1 MLEREQ
7 IEQAITALEAQRAV
21 MGDAVVDATLTA
33 LREKLAQL
41 EPHTP
46 VEQRKLVTI
55 LFADTVSSTAMFEHV
70 DPEDVLAIMDGALR
84 AYTDTVGQME
94 GMVARLMGDGLLAF
108 FGAPVSR
115 EDDAFRA
122 VRCGLALV
130 GAARDYAQEVEKRWG
145 VTGFNVRVGINTG
158 LVALGEVGGASGW
171 EYTAMGDAINLA
183 ARLESNAPVGSTL
196 ISYDTYRHVR
206 GMFEVRTLEPLR
218 VKGKTEPVPV
228 YVVEREKPRT
238 FLVSSRGIDDV
249 ETRMIG
255 REAEMKVL
263 QDVLDMA
270 LEDNE
275 TQMVTIL
282 GDAGVGKSRLL
293 REFDHW
299 IDELPD
305 DIWHFTGR
313 ATIET
318 QNLPY
323 GLLRDV
329 FSFRFNIQDSDT
341 TATVWEKME
350 EGVAKFLG
358 TNTEKH
364 AHYIGYLVG
373 FDFSNS
379 PYISTNEAPRI
390 TEQALRYL
398 RQFFLVATRDDTVV
412 LFLEDVHWADD
423 KSLDFIC
430 EFVQDYRHL
439 PLVVLCL
446 ARPTLLERRP
456 YWGEGAENHTL
467 LRLRPLSRRDTRRL
481 VEEILYKTT
490 EIPAKL
496 RSLVVSGADGNP
508 FYVEEFIKMLID
520 EGVIIKGPEQWHIH
534 TERLADLN
542 VPPTLTGVL
551 QARLDALSPGH
562 RLVLQRASV
571 IGRIF
576 WQDTIANMYIPSEN
590 PAPDLEN
597 ILAALRGYGLIL
609 AREQSTFAGTKE
621 YIFKH
626 SILRNVTYE
635 SVLKR
640 HRRQYHAQVA
650 EWLIKYSGD
659 RASEYIGRIADHYE
673 LAEATSEATDYLTQA
688 SQRAFLIGAY
698 QEAVKFGK
706 RGLALVE
713 HEDAAEARQQR
724 TRLYWQ
730 IGQAVESCGTSAEA
744 RQWYENSLADA
755 RELDDP
761 RLLIKPLNSL
771 GWVSHIQGDSEAAEV
786 LFQEAL
792 NQARETNYLFGM
804 TFALNGLGLIAAA
817 RGEYQQARDLFE
829 ECLAIARKLDDKR
842 RINVTLINLGHQA
855 VLAKD
860 YHTAEKYLAES
871 LASSKEMNS
880 PDVAANA
887 LSGLGDIAIGR
898 EDYDRAQEYL
908 EEASMIARRIGH
920 SRLIAGALVS
930 LGVVAYQTGRYAE
943 ATQYLDEALKKAIDV
958 GAVMQTLLI
967 LVRIARLLAK
977 QEQAEQSVEL
987 LGLVLYHPAV
997 FDEAKQEASDLLKD
1011 LEATLSPSLFTAA
1024 LERGK
1029 ALDVGAVLET
1039 LHVLVRVAR
1048 IFAKDGQPEQAIE
1061 LLSLVSHHPASFED
1075 IKQEAEGLLIE
1086 LRATVT
1092 QEMFQGA
1099 LERGRTLEIEAVV
1112 QDILREG

>member
-7 IEQAITALEAQRAV
+7 LEQAIAALEAQRAV
-21 MGDAVVDATLTA
+21 MGDAVVDATLSA
-33 LREKLAQL
+33 LREKLAQI
-41 EPHTP
+41 ETHSS

-70 DPEDVLAIMDGALR
+70 DPEDVLEIMDGALR
-84 AYTDTVGQME
+84 AYTDAVDRME

-115 EDDAFRA
+115 EDDAVRA

-130 GAARDYAQEVEKRWG
+130 QAAREYAIQVERRWR

-158 LVALGEVGGASGW
+158 LVALGEVGGAAGW

-218 VKGKTEPVPV
+218 VKGKADPVPV

-238 FLVSSRGIDDV
+238 FQVSSRGMGDL

-255 REAEMKVL
+255 REAELKAL
-263 QDVLDMA
+263 QDALDVA
-270 LEDNE
+270 LEDHE

-299 IDELPD
+299 IDQLPD
-305 DIWHFTGR
+305 DVWHFTGR

-329 FSFRFNIQDSDT
+329 FSFRFKIQDSDN

-350 EGVAKFLG
+350 KGIARFLG
-358 TNTEKH
+358 PNTEKH
-364 AHYIGYLVG
+364 AHHIGYLVG

-379 PYISTNEAPRI
+379 PFISTNDTTRT
-390 TEQALRYL
+390 TEQALNYL
-398 RQFFLVATRDDTVV
+398 RQFFLVATREDTAV
-412 LFLEDVHWADD
+412 LFLEDIHWADD
-423 KSLDFIC
+423 KSLDFVSDL
-430 EFVQDYRHL
+430 VQAYRHL

-446 ARPTLLERRP
+446 TRPILLERRP
-456 YWGEGAENHTL
+456 LWGEGRENHTL
-467 LRLRPLSRRDTRRL
+467 LNLRPLSRRDTRRL
-481 VEEILYKTT
+481 VEEILHKAQ
-490 EIPAKL
+490 EIPPKL
-496 RSLVVSGADGNP
+496 RNLIISGADGNP

-520 EGVIIKGPEQWHIH
+520 EGVIVKGEDHWDIH
-534 TERLADLN
+534 GERLEDLRI
-542 VPPTLTGVL
+542 PPTLTEVL
-551 QARLDALSPGH
+551 QARLDGLPPQH
-562 RLVLQRASV
+562 RLVLQRASI

-576 WQDTIANMYIPSEN
+576 WDDTIALMHIPGEESIEN
-590 PAPDLEN
+590 LEE
-597 ILAALRGYGLIL
+597 ILAALRGAELIL
-609 AREQSTFAGTKE
+609 AREQSAFAGTME

-640 HRRQYHAQVA
+640 HRRIYHAQVA

-659 RASEYIGRIADHYE
+659 RTSEYTGRIADHYE
-673 LAEATSEATDYLTQA
+673 LAEATSQAVEYLSLA
-688 SQRAFLIGAY
+688 CQRALLIGAY
-698 QEAVKFGK
+698 REAVKFGN
-706 RGLALVE
+706 RGLALVK
-713 HEDAAEARQQR
+713 DDDSVAAQQQK
-724 TRLYWQ
+724 TMLLWQ
-730 IGQAVESCGTSAEA
+730 LGQAYESFGTSAEA
-744 RQWYENSLADA
+744 RQWYEQSLSVA
-755 RELDDP
+755 RNLDEP
-761 RLLIKPLNSL
+761 EHLVRPLNSL
-771 GWVSHIQGDSEAAEV
+771 GWISHIQGESDVAEA
-786 LFQEAL
+786 LFQESL
-792 NQARETNYLFGM
+792 RRAREANYRFGM
-804 TFALNGLGLIAAA
+804 TFALNGLGTIASA
-817 RGEYQQARDLFE
+817 RGEYESARRLFE
-829 ECLAIARKLDDKR
+829 ECLAIARELGDKR
-842 RINVTLINLGHQA
+842 RIGVTLINLGHQA
-855 VLAKD
+855 VLVQD
-860 YHTAEKYLAES
+860 YPTAEAYFQES
-871 LASSKEMNS
+871 LASSKEINS

-887 LSGLGDIAIGR
+887 LGGLGDIAIGR
-898 EDYDRAQEYL
+898 EDYAKAQEYL
-908 EEASMIARRIGH
+908 EEALATARRIGH
-920 SRLIAGALVS
+920 NRLTSSILDS
-930 LGVVAYQTGRYAE
+930 LGVAAYQTGHYTQ

-958 GAVMQTLLI
+958 GAVMQTLQI

-977 QEQAEQSVEL
+977 QEQAEQAVEL
-987 LGLVLYHPAV
+987 LGLVLHHPAV
-997 FDEAKQEASDLLKD
+997 FDEVKKDAGMLLQE
-1011 LEATLSPSLFTAA
+1011 LEATLAPQVFAAA

-1048 IFAKDGQPEQAIE
+1048 IFAKDGQIEQAIE

-1075 IKQEAEGLLIE
+1075 IKLEAEMVLSE
-1086 LRATVT
+1086 LKPSVT
-1092 QEMFQGA
+1092 QEIYQGA
-1099 LERGRTLEIEAVV
+1099 LERGRTLEIETVV